1 MKTTIVRLTMF
12 YLCLI
17 VISLVLAFQ
26 SYAKV
31 DLESAAAI
39 WLFDEGKGNE
49 ANDFTGNGHDAELN
63 STEWVDGKFGKAL
76 SFDGAKSNGKTP
88 ETDALA
94 LQDFTICFFVNPGDQ
109 DEAIVSLIDYSHTNC
124 NWVVQSENAISTKL
138 WYMGYRG
145 TDETWQNNAAGYVP
159 FTEGKWQHVAFVKT
173 DVEVLAYKDGVLIHT
188 HKNNNPKVKYEPYPL
203 NFGGWYGTS
212 RFFNGILDDVAIFE
226 GALSEDDI
234 KSIATKG
241 LIDAAAVSPS
251 GKLSIAWATIK
262 VQY

>member
-1 MKTTIVRLTMF
+1 
-12 YLCLI
+12 LI

-124 NWVVQSENAISTKL
+124 T
-138 WYMGYRG
+138 G
-145 TDETWQNNAAGYVP
+145 
-159 FTEGKWQHVAFVKT
+159 
-173 DVEVLAYKDGVLIHT
+173 
-188 HKNNNPKVKYEPYPL
+188 
-203 NFGGWYGTS
+203 
-212 RFFNGILDDVAIFE
+212 
-226 GALSEDDI
+226 
-234 KSIATKG
+234 
-241 LIDAAAVSPS
+241 
-251 GKLSIAWATIK
+251 
-262 VQY
+262 